1 MHLPKLKIG
10 DLMPKYPIIQ
20 GGMAVKVSMSKL
32 AAAVANEGGIG
43 VIAGSAISGEEL
55 KKEILKAKKMTD
67 GILGVN
73 IMFAVK
79 NFIEV
84 VKASIEAKI
93 DVIISGAGFSR
104 DIFGICKKA
113 NVPFVPIVSSV
124 KLAKISERLGASAI
138 IVEGGNAGGHIGTKE
153 DSWDIVK
160 EIKDSVKIPVIGAGG
175 IIDREDMKKMFQL
188 GVDGVQLGTRFL
200 ASFES
205 NVSDKFK
212 ELLIKAKENDIVRII
227 SSVGLPANA
236 IKTKLSELILQGNP
250 PKPEKCDG
258 CLKACTKKFCIF
270 DALNYA
276 REGNLDKGLFFS
288 GKDGWRINEI
298 MSVKDIFKKLFGD
311 ET

>member
-160 EIKDSVKIPVIGAGG
+160 EIKDTVKIPVIGAGG

-311 ET
+311 EN